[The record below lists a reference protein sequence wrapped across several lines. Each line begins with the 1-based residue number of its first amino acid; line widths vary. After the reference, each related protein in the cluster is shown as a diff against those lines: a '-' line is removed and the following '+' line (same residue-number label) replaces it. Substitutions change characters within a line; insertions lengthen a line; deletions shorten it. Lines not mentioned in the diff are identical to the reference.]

1 MVSLDLI
8 VALFTDRPLLFFG
21 IASGVLS
28 TFAYIPYIIDT
39 ARRRTRPQRAAWL
52 IWSVLGSIAF
62 VSQVYEGATSSLWFA
77 GVQIAGTIIVFSL
90 SIWVGRGNY
99 LAKTDYLILLA
110 ALAGLILWYF
120 TETAAYALAI
130 TISISL
136 RGGLATAIKAYKDPK
151 SETLITWVV
160 SLIASACAL
169 LSVGKMDFI
178 ILAYPL
184 YLFTLYFAFVVAIL
198 AGHAREKR
206 TRFVNSPI
214 KPFFTVNLFTSG
226 LRVAADT
233 VIVFAGLLFAL
244 NWLDSIEDDQIYVD
258 RNVTALSTARLLL
271 DNQEALAETP
281 IMSVA
286 STPVNYKSSFPKQAT
301 AVQSDTQFRP
311 ASHKVTK
318 FPNVLELSDYLEYNG
333 LVQQKPYFLTSTSNS
348 EQRNTSET
356 LSKENSA
363 LPDSLAQT
371 NNQLVENDW
380 REFTQQS
387 EWFQMLDEGDPF
399 THLTVTS
406 NNARIIPPA
415 TNTSSKPVNLP
426 PGSNLQAI
434 ATNGKWFIVQSPLIG
449 QGYVHHT
456 HVAIEVLS
464 ELSVNLAPG
473 TR

>member
-8 VALFTDRPLLFFG
+8 VALFTDRSLVFFG
-21 IASGVLS
+21 VASGVLS

-136 RGGLATAIKAYKDPK
+136 LGGLATAIKSYKDPK

-169 LSVGKMDFI
+169 LSVGKMDLI

-206 TRFVNSPI
+206 GRFVDSRI

-226 LRVAADT
+226 QRVAAET

-244 NWLDSIEDDQIYVD
+244 NWLDGIEDDQINVD
-258 RNVTALSTARLLL
+258 RNVAALSTARLLV
-271 DNQEALAETP
+271 DDQEALAETP

-286 STPVNYKSSFPKQAT
+286 
-301 AVQSDTQFRP
+301 
-311 ASHKVTK
+311 
-318 FPNVLELSDYLEYNG
+318 
-333 LVQQKPYFLTSTSNS
+333 
-348 EQRNTSET
+348 
-356 LSKENSA
+356 
-363 LPDSLAQT
+363 QT
-371 NNQLVENDW
+371 NSQLVENDW

-399 THLTVTS
+399 TRLTVTS
-406 NNARIIPPA
+406 NNARIIPPV
-415 TNTSSKPVNLP
+415 TNISSKPVSLP
-426 PGSNLQAI
+426 TGSTLQAI

-456 HVAIEVLS
+456 HVAIELLS
-464 ELSVNLAPG
+464 ELSADLAPG